1 MPTPRRRVF
10 PWQPLLLISVVVLGV
25 AMIWR
30 VRSLR
35 EMSPAK
41 VMPEPSAKVEPLLPA
56 PEKKS
61 LTLQPPPA
69 MMPREARET
78 FDKAVALLSRVLLSP
93 THADWEK
100 SIRHPL
106 LTMPRLRADD
116 GRWRVLP
123 DLPLQIGPK
132 FGITDSLLVTTVRL
146 KDGTHRP
153 VAIEKKGDQLLL
165 DWESLTGWGEERLED
180 IASGPDGK
188 FYLVRVKAQAAVAKP
203 PFPGQAGLSLV
214 LSHPAGRRVVNAMVS
229 EKVLSSSPA
238 AKTLA
243 KAREGLFTLRV
254 RPHTESRQHGWIIVE
269 EVICTGWITDA

>member
-1 MPTPRRRVF
+1 MSSPRRRVF
-10 PWQPLLLISVVVLGV
+10 PWQPLLLLSVVFLGV

-35 EMSPAK
+35 EVSPAK
-41 VMPEPSAKVEPLLPA
+41 VITEPSAKVEPLMPA
-56 PEKKS
+56 PGKKS
-61 LTLQPPPA
+61 LPLQPPPA

-100 SIRHPL
+100 SIRHPQ

-180 IASGPDGK
+180 IASGPVGK
-188 FYLVRVKAQAAVAKP
+188 VYLVRVKVQAAAAKP
-203 PFPGQAGLSLV
+203 PFPDQAGLSLV
-214 LSHPAGRRVVNAMVS
+214 LSHPAGRRVVNAQVS

-238 AKTLA
+238 AQTLA

-254 RPHTESRQHGWIIVE
+254 RPHAESKQHGWIIVE

>member
-1 MPTPRRRVF
+1 MSLPRRRIF
-10 PWQPLLLISVVVLGV
+10 PWQPLLLLSVILWGG

-30 VRSLR
+30 TRSLR
-35 EMSPAK
+35 EVSPEK
-41 VMPEPSAKVEPLLPA
+41 RMPEPLAKVETLPPA
-56 PEKKS
+56 PKKET
-61 LTLQPPPA
+61 LPLQPPPA

-78 FDKAVALLSRVLLSP
+78 FDKAVVLLRRVLLSP
-93 THADWEK
+93 TNADWEK
-100 SIRHPL
+100 SIRHPQ

-132 FGITDSLLVTTVRL
+132 FGLTDSLLVTTVRL

-180 IASGPDGK
+180 IASGDSGK
-188 FYLVRVKAQAAVAKP
+188 VYLARVKVQAAAAKP
-203 PFPGQAGLSLV
+203 PFPDQTGLSLV
-214 LSHPAGRRVVNAMVS
+214 LSHPSGHRVVNAQVS
-229 EKVLSSSPA
+229 EKVLTNSPA
-238 AKTLA
+238 SQTLA

-254 RPHTESRQHGWIIVE
+254 RPHAESKQHGWIIVE
-269 EVICTGWITDA
+269 EVVCTGWITDA